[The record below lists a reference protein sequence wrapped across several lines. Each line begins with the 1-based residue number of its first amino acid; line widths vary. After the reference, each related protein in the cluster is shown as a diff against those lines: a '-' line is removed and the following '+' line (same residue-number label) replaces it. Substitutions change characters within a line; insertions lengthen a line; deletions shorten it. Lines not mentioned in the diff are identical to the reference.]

1 MNVLTSMF
9 CEICAIA
16 TSHGT
21 SVRTLQI
28 CDISLVLPQS
38 AYNNLGS
45 DFLFAS
51 ALLAVEFILDWKY
64 ITYNVVGIWDI
75 CVVMLLTVLLIFH

>member
-51 ALLAVEFILDWKY
+51 ALLAVEFILDFGN
-64 ITYNVVGIWDI
+64 ILPI
-75 CVVMLLTVLLIFH
+75 MLLVFGIFAWSCC